1 MMNKRNILMAGT
13 LLGGMLTAMA
23 QSVAVFHLNN
33 GASDNYGTDIV
44 NGYKMYVWQYQPD
57 TTRNTYAYGDAQ
69 VAPYDVLYPYK
80 SGHQY
85 CMMLGWYE
93 SIPASFDIKAGLLV
107 GTKPGISLDNCEWQ
121 TEGLSNFAYNNTTER
136 IYYFAMVGKPYPAI
150 GSRFHWGIDFYIE
163 KEDTLRAINT
173 VLEHGKTYYYRTY
186 TKGYYWRNGEQES
199 TIFYG
204 IEKAFRVP
212 NLMEDSEL
220 MPEALYGTVYT
231 YPTPEAWA
239 AFNQHFSTAPDELVM
254 GRLWARWIETD
265 GGKQWLAGADKQ
277 RLQFD
282 DGSLTLVSSIPDSF
296 YQWITSREIIINS
309 IDQIAELSY
318 DVSAQG
324 DTLYH
329 CQPVMVAQVDSK
341 WQLPGNSYMRFDPL
355 VNTTAPKITF
365 NMQESLIPDMTYK
378 AIVTFAPETR
388 TELSDNTNLFLPT
401 KLRIYVLDAS
411 NKQSQIG
418 ESQYEI
424 PATEKT
430 VVEIGNISGMAGLR
444 LNSRVSNSEINKTF
458 NRIMRISEIRLVP
471 VKGDAKE

>member
-1 MMNKRNILMAGT
+1 MMNKRYILTTLALTVGILAG
-13 LLGGMLTAMA
+13 MA
-23 QSVAVFHLNN
+23 QERIVIDMKDGSNTWFRNTAKSHLQME
-33 GASDNYGTDIV
+33 I
-44 NGYKMYVWQYQPD
+44 WHYQPD
-57 TTRNTYAYGDAQ
+57 TTRNTYTYGDAQ

-85 CMMLGWYE
+85 CMMLGWSE

-121 TEGLSNFAYNNTTER
+121 TEGLGNFAYDDTTER

-163 KEDTLRAINT
+163 KGDTLRAINT

-186 TKGYYWRNGEQES
+186 TKGYYWRNGEQDS

-239 AFNQHFSTAPDELVM
+239 AFNQHFSTAPDEMAM

-265 GGKQWLAGADKQ
+265 GGKQWLAAADKQ
-277 RLQFD
+277 KMDFD
-282 DGSLTLVSSIPDSF
+282 NDSITLVSTVPDAF
-296 YQWITSREIIINS
+296 YQWMTSLEIVVNS

-318 DVSAQG
+318 NVSAQG

-329 CQPVMVAQVDSK
+329 CQPVMVAQADSK

-355 VNTTAPKITF
+355 LNTIAPKITF
-365 NMQESLIPDMTYK
+365 NTQESLIPDMSYK
-378 AIVTFAPETR
+378 AVVTFAPETR
-388 TELSDNTNLFLPT
+388 TELSDSTNLFLPT
-401 KLRIYVLDAS
+401 KLRIYALDAS
-411 NKQSQIG
+411 NKQKQIG

-444 LNSRVSNSEINKTF
+444 LDSRVSNSDKQTF